1 MPQGY
6 TENPTYSSQILRQD
20 LANENFAQGST
31 LLQYVDNLLLCSPTE
46 EASLKDS
53 LYLLTQPA
61 DKGIRSQGK
70 SSNLFKPR

>member
-1 MPQGY
+1 MPHGY

-20 LANENFAQGST
+20 LANVNFAHSST

-46 EASLKDS
+46 EARLKDS
-53 LYLLTQPA
+53 LYLLTQLA
-61 DKGIRSQGK
+61 HKGIRSQGK